1 MNTLEKIGIVEA
13 EVINHFNKNAEYT
26 GIANLL
32 ANEQKH
38 IIQIGTSILCT
49 KWEIGYAGGGF
60 VQSFVNN
67 DLMGALGSA
76 DGTTI
81 KGFKFFA
88 SLVYN
93 VGMPTNLIN
102 N

>member
-1 MNTLEKIGIVEA
+1 
-13 EVINHFNKNAEYT
+13 
-26 GIANLL
+26 
-32 ANEQKH
+32 
-38 IIQIGTSILCT
+38 
-49 KWEIGYAGGGF
+49 
-60 VQSFVNN
+60 
-67 DLMGALGSA
+67 MGALGSA

-93 VGMPTNLIN
+93 VGIPTNLIN